1 MANPSITVVGAGFS
15 GTLLSL
21 HLLRQCPAGTHIRLI
36 ERNRQFGPG
45 QAYATD
51 NPNHL
56 LNVPAGRM
64 SAFPDQP
71 MHFLD
76 WLHSRPMHELAGVMP
91 DGGNFV
97 PRRLFGRYIRE
108 QLHDALRNRA
118 SAHLELLHGSVSS
131 IAQEP
136 RNLRLH
142 IEGGHD
148 IATDIAV
155 LALGNFT
162 PEPIPVADS
171 MFYDPALY
179 CPDPWSPSAFAK
191 LDRAAPVLLIGA
203 GLTMVDAV
211 ISLLDQGHVGPI
223 HAVSRRGLLPRCH
236 TSAAVAP
243 RGPIAY
249 PSELRALTR
258 FLREQAEQALAA
270 GGTWQAVI
278 DELRPVTQE
287 IWATL
292 SADDRR
298 RFLRHLRT
306 WWDVHRHRIATP
318 VAARIEAARASGQL
332 HVHAGR
338 LRGYGNADGKMTV
351 RFRLR
356 GSDDVA
362 TLRVARV
369 VNCSGPATDYGRVA
383 DPLVR
388 SLLIEGIG
396 RPDQSRLG
404 LDVSKSC
411 ALRSRSGAESRRL
424 FAVGPVTKGAFW
436 EMTAVP
442 DIRRQCEQ
450 LAQGLARLVVPASQP
465 TTRQVVAHAVG

>member
-1 MANPSITVVGAGFS
+1 MADPSITVVGAGFS

-21 HLLRQCPAGTHIRLI
+21 HLLRHCPPGTHIRLI

-45 QAYATD
+45 QAYSTD

-71 MHFLD
+71 THFLD
-76 WLHSRPMHELAGVMP
+76 WLRARPLHELNGVMP
-91 DGGNFV
+91 DAGSFV
-97 PRRLFGRYIRE
+97 PRRLFGRYIRQ
-108 QLHDALRNRA
+108 QLHDALRQR
-118 SAHLELLHGSVSS
+118 SSVHLELLHGSVAS
-131 IAQEP
+131 ITQEP

-148 IATDIAV
+148 LATDIAV

-171 MFYDPALY
+171 MFYDAALY
-179 CPDPWSPSAFAK
+179 CPDPWSPKAFAG
-191 LDRAAPVLLIGA
+191 LDPTAPVLLIGA

-223 HAVSRRGLLPRCH
+223 NAVSRRGLLPRCH
-236 TSAAVAP
+236 TSAVAVP
-243 RGPIAY
+243 RGPVAY
-249 PSELRALTR
+249 PSGLRALTR
-258 FLREQAEQALAA
+258 FLRREAEDALAS
-270 GGTWQAVI
+270 GGTWQSVI
-278 DELRPVTQE
+278 DGLRPVTQH

-292 SADDRR
+292 STEDRQ
-298 RFLRHLRT
+298 RFLRQLRT
-306 WWDVHRHRIATP
+306 WWDVHRHRIAAP

-332 HVHAGR
+332 RVHAGR
-338 LRGYGNADGKMTV
+338 LRGYQIADGSMTV
-351 RFRLR
+351 RFRPR
-356 GSDDVA
+356 GSDAIA
-362 TLRVARV
+362 TLHAARV
-369 VNCSGPATDYGRVA
+369 VNCSGPATDYRRVA

-388 SLLIEGIG
+388 SLLLEGVG
-396 RPDQSRLG
+396 RPDPSRLG
-404 LDVSKSC
+404 LDVTENC
-411 ALRSRSGAESRRL
+411 ALRSRNGAESRRL

-442 DIRRQCEQ
+442 DIRRQCEE
-450 LAQGLARLVVPASQP
+450 LAQGLARLAASASQQGS
-465 TTRQVVAHAVG
+465 RQLVADAVV

>member
-15 GTLLSL
+15 GTMLSL
-21 HLLRQCPAGTHIRLI
+21 HLLRHCPAGTHIRLI

-71 MHFLD
+71 THFLD
-76 WLHSRPMHELAGVMP
+76 WLHSRPMHEFDGAMP
-91 DGGNFV
+91 DSGSFV
-97 PRRLFGRYIRE
+97 PRRMFGRYIRQ
-108 QLHDALRNRA
+108 QLHDALRNQ
-118 SAHLELLHGSVSS
+118 SSVHLELLHGSVSS
-131 IAQEP
+131 IAHEP

-179 CPDPWSPSAFAK
+179 CPDPWSPSAFAR

-236 TSAAVAP
+236 SSIVVAP
-243 RGPIAY
+243 RGTIAY
-249 PSELRALTR
+249 PSGLRR
-258 FLREQAEQALAA
+258 
-270 GGTWQAVI
+270 
-278 DELRPVTQE
+278 
-287 IWATL
+287 
-292 SADDRR
+292 
-298 RFLRHLRT
+298 
-306 WWDVHRHRIATP
+306 
-318 VAARIEAARASGQL
+318 
-332 HVHAGR
+332 
-338 LRGYGNADGKMTV
+338 
-351 RFRLR
+351 
-356 GSDDVA
+356 
-362 TLRVARV
+362 
-369 VNCSGPATDYGRVA
+369 
-383 DPLVR
+383 
-388 SLLIEGIG
+388 
-396 RPDQSRLG
+396 
-404 LDVSKSC
+404 
-411 ALRSRSGAESRRL
+411 
-424 FAVGPVTKGAFW
+424 
-436 EMTAVP
+436 
-442 DIRRQCEQ
+442 
-450 LAQGLARLVVPASQP
+450 
-465 TTRQVVAHAVG
+465 

>member
-45 QAYATD
+45 RAYATD

-71 MHFLD
+71 THFLD
-76 WLHSRPMHELAGVMP
+76 WLHSRPMYELDGVMP
-91 DGGNFV
+91 DGGSFV
-97 PRRLFGRYIRE
+97 PRRLFGRYIRQ
-108 QLHDALRNRA
+108 QLHDALRQQ
-118 SAHLELLHGSVSS
+118 SSVHLELLHGSVAC
-131 IAQEP
+131 ITQEP

-142 IEGGHD
+142 IEGGHE

-179 CPDPWSPSAFAK
+179 CPDPWSPSAFAG

-236 TSAAVAP
+236 TSVVATP

-249 PSELRALTR
+249 PSGLRALTR

-306 WWDVHRHRIATP
+306 WWDVHRHRIAAP

-338 LRGYGNADGKMTV
+338 LRGYENADGKMTV

-369 VNCSGPATDYGRVA
+369 VNCSGPATDYRRVA

-396 RPDQSRLG
+396 RPDPSQLG
-404 LDVSKSC
+404 LDVSDRC
-411 ALRSRSGAESRRL
+411 ALRSRSGVASRRL

-442 DIRRQCEQ
+442 DIRRQCEE
-450 LAQGLARLVVPASQP
+450 LGQGLARLVASASQP
-465 TTRQVVAHAVG
+465 TARQVVAHAVA

>member
-1 MANPSITVVGAGFS
+1 VANPSITVIGAGFS

-21 HLLRQCPAGTHIRLI
+21 HLLRHCPPGTHIRLI

-51 NPNHL
+51 NANHL

-76 WLHSRPMHELAGVMP
+76 WLHSRPMHELDGVMP
-91 DGGNFV
+91 DGGSFV
-97 PRRLFGRYIRE
+97 PRRLFGRYIRQ
-108 QLHDALRNRA
+108 QLHDALRNQ
-118 SAHLELLHGSVSS
+118 SSVHLELLHGNVAS
-131 IAQEP
+131 IIQEP
-136 RNLRLH
+136 RNLCLRTD
-142 IEGGHD
+142 GDHD

-179 CPDPWSPSAFAK
+179 CPDPWSPRAFAE
-191 LDRAAPVLLIGA
+191 LDPAAPVLLIGA

-223 HAVSRRGLLPRCH
+223 HAVSRRGLVPRCH
-236 TSAAVAP
+236 TSVATS

-249 PSELRALTR
+249 PRGLRALTR
-258 FLREQAEQALAA
+258 FLREEAEQALAT
-270 GGTWQAVI
+270 GGTWQSVI
-278 DELRPVTQE
+278 DGLRPVTE
-287 IWATL
+287 ETWASL
-292 SADDRR
+292 SADDRQ

-306 WWDVHRHRIATP
+306 WWDVHRHRIAPP

-332 HVHAGR
+332 RVHAGR
-338 LRGYGNADGKMTV
+338 LRGYESAGGRMTV
-351 RFRLR
+351 RFRPR
-356 GSDDVA
+356 GSDDIA
-362 TLRVARV
+362 TLNVARV
-369 VNCSGPATDYGRVA
+369 VNCSGPATDYRRVA

-396 RPDQSRLG
+396 RPDPSRLG
-404 LDVSKSC
+404 LDVTERC
-411 ALRSRSGAESRRL
+411 ALRSRSGTESRRL

-450 LAQGLARLVVPASQP
+450 LAQGLARLMVPISRPGA
-465 TTRQVVAHAVG
+465 RQLVAHAIG

>member
-1 MANPSITVVGAGFS
+1 MATPSITVVGAGFS

-21 HLLRQCPAGTHIRLI
+21 HLLRLCPPGTLIRLI

-71 MHFLD
+71 RHFLD
-76 WLHSRPMHELAGVMP
+76 WLHSRPTHELDGVMP
-91 DGGNFV
+91 DGDRFV
-97 PRRLFGRYIRE
+97 PRRLFGRYVRQ
-108 QLHDALRNRA
+108 QLHDALRRQ
-118 SAHLELLHGSVSS
+118 SSVHLELLHGSVAS
-131 IAQEP
+131 ITQEP

-155 LALGNFT
+155 LALGNFA

-171 MFYDPALY
+171 MFYDPTLY
-179 CPDPWSPSAFAK
+179 YPDPWSPRAFAD
-191 LDRAAPVLLIGA
+191 LDPAAPVLLIGA

-236 TSAAVAP
+236 TSTVAAP
-243 RGPIAY
+243 RGPITY
-249 PSELRALTR
+249 PRGLRALTR
-258 FLREQAEQALAA
+258 FLREEAEQALAA
-270 GGTWQAVI
+270 GGTWQSVI
-278 DELRPVTQE
+278 DGLRPVTQE

-292 SADDRR
+292 SADDRQ

-306 WWDVHRHRIATP
+306 WWDVHRHRIAAP

-332 HVHAGR
+332 RVHAGR
-338 LRGYGNADGKMTV
+338 LRGYESAGGRMTV
-351 RFRLR
+351 RFRPR
-356 GSDDVA
+356 GGDDIV

-369 VNCSGPATDYGRVA
+369 VNCSGPATDYRRVA

-396 RPDQSRLG
+396 RADSSRLG
-404 LDVSKSC
+404 LDVSGSC
-411 ALRSRSGAESRRL
+411 ALLSRSGAESRRL

-450 LAQGLARLVVPASQP
+450 LAQRLARLVVPVSQRAA
-465 TTRQVVAHAVG
+465 RQLVAHGVG

>member
-1 MANPSITVVGAGFS
+1 MTNPSITVVGAGFS

-21 HLLRQCPAGTHIRLI
+21 HLLRHCPPGTHIRLI

-71 MHFLD
+71 THFLD
-76 WLHSRPMHELAGVMP
+76 WLQARPLHEVGGVMP
-91 DGGNFV
+91 DTGSFV
-97 PRRLFGRYIRE
+97 PRRLFGRYIRQ
-108 QLHDALRNRA
+108 QLHDALRSRS
-118 SAHLELLHGSVSS
+118 SAHLELLHGSVVS
-131 IAQEP
+131 ITQEP

-162 PEPIPVADS
+162 PEPLPVADS

-179 CPDPWSPSAFAK
+179 CPDPWSPRAFAG
-191 LDRAAPVLLIGA
+191 LDPAAPVLLIGA

-236 TSAAVAP
+236 ITAVAAP
-243 RGPIAY
+243 RGPLAY
-249 PSELRALTR
+249 PRGLRALTR
-258 FLREQAEQALAA
+258 FLRAEAEHALAA
-270 GGTWQAVI
+270 GGNWQSVI
-278 DELRPVTQE
+278 DGLRPVTQE
-287 IWATL
+287 IWAAL
-292 SADDRR
+292 SAQDRQ

-306 WWDVHRHRIATP
+306 WWDVHRHRIAAP

-332 HVHAGR
+332 RVHAGR
-338 LRGYGNADGKMTV
+338 LRGYASAGDRMTV
-351 RFRLR
+351 RYRPR
-356 GSDDVA
+356 GSDEIA
-362 TLRVARV
+362 TLHVARV
-369 VNCSGPATDYGRVA
+369 VNCSGPATDYRHVG

-388 SLLIEGIG
+388 SLLTEGVG
-396 RPDQSRLG
+396 RPDPSRLG
-404 LDVSKSC
+404 LDVSEDC
-411 ALRSRSGAESRRL
+411 ALRNRGGVESHRL

-442 DIRRQCEQ
+442 DIRSQCEK
-450 LAQGLARLVVPASQP
+450 LAQRLARLATSVSQPAS
-465 TTRQVVAHAVG
+465 RRLVAHAAV

>member
-15 GTLLSL
+15 GTMLSL
-21 HLLRQCPAGTHIRLI
+21 HLLRLCPSGTHIRLI
-36 ERNRQFGPG
+36 ERNRQFRPG
-45 QAYATD
+45 QAYSTE

-64 SAFPDQP
+64 SAFPDRP
-71 MHFLD
+71 AHFLD
-76 WLHSRPMHELAGVMP
+76 WLQARPMHELDGVMP
-91 DGGNFV
+91 HGGSFV
-97 PRRLFGRYIRE
+97 PRRLFGRYIRQ
-108 QLHDALRNRA
+108 QLHDALRQR
-118 SAHLELLHGSVSS
+118 SSVHLELLHGSVTS

-142 IEGGHD
+142 MAGGHEM
-148 IATDIAV
+148 ATDIAV

-171 MFYDPALY
+171 TFYDPALY
-179 CPDPWSPSAFAK
+179 CPDPWSPRAFAG
-191 LDRAAPVLLIGA
+191 LDPAAPVLLIGA

-236 TSAAVAP
+236 TSAVAAP
-243 RGPIAY
+243 HGPMAY
-249 PSELRALTR
+249 PSGVRALTR
-258 FLREQAEQALAA
+258 FLRTQAEQALAT
-270 GGTWQAVI
+270 GGTWQSVI
-278 DELRPVTQE
+278 DGLRPVTQE

-292 SADDRR
+292 SAEDRG

-306 WWDVHRHRIATP
+306 WWDVHRHRIAPT
-318 VAARIEAARASGQL
+318 VAARIETAVASGL
-332 HVHAGR
+332 LRVHAGR
-338 LRGYGNADGKMTV
+338 LRCYENAAGAMTV
-351 RFRLR
+351 RFRPR
-356 GSDDVA
+356 GGDAIS

-369 VNCSGPATDYGRVA
+369 VNCSGPGADYLRVA

-388 SLLIEGIG
+388 SLLAEGVG
-396 RPDQSRLG
+396 RPDPSRLG
-404 LDVSKSC
+404 LDVSENC
-411 ALRSRSGAESRRL
+411 ALRSRGGAESRQL

-450 LAQGLARLVVPASQP
+450 LARGLARLAASASLPAA
-465 TTRQVVAHAVG
+465 RQLVGYYVA

>member
-21 HLLRQCPAGTHIRLI
+21 HLLRHCPPDTHIRLI

-71 MHFLD
+71 THFLH
-76 WLHSRPMHELAGVMP
+76 WLQARPLHEVGGVMP
-91 DGGNFV
+91 DHGSFV
-97 PRRLFGRYIRE
+97 PRRLFGRYIRQ
-108 QLHDALRNRA
+108 QLHDALRGR
-118 SAHLELLHGSVSS
+118 SSVHLELLHGSVVS
-131 IAQEP
+131 ITQER

-162 PEPIPVADS
+162 PEPLPVADS

-179 CPDPWSPSAFAK
+179 CPDPWSPSAFAE
-191 LDRAAPVLLIGA
+191 LDPAAPVLLIGA

-236 TSAAVAP
+236 TSAVAAP
-243 RGPIAY
+243 RAPLAY
-249 PSELRALTR
+249 PRGLRALTR
-258 FLREQAEQALAA
+258 FLRAEAEHALAA
-270 GGTWQAVI
+270 GGTWQSVI
-278 DELRPVTQE
+278 DGLRPVTQE
-287 IWATL
+287 IWAAL
-292 SADDRR
+292 SAQDRQ

-306 WWDVHRHRIATP
+306 WWDVHRHRIAAP

-332 HVHAGR
+332 RVHAGR
-338 LRGYGNADGKMTV
+338 LRGYASAGDRMTV
-351 RFRLR
+351 RYRPR
-356 GSDDVA
+356 GSDEIT
-362 TLRVARV
+362 TLHVARV
-369 VNCSGPATDYGRVA
+369 VNCSGPATDYRHVA

-388 SLLIEGIG
+388 SLLIEGVG
-396 RPDQSRLG
+396 RPDPSRLG
-404 LDVSKSC
+404 LDVSENC
-411 ALRSRSGAESRRL
+411 ALRNRSGVESHRL

-442 DIRRQCEQ
+442 DIRHQCEQ
-450 LAQGLARLVVPASQP
+450 LARGLARLATSVSQPAS
-465 TTRQVVAHAVG
+465 RRLVARATV

>member
-1 MANPSITVVGAGFS
+1 MANPSITVIGAGFS

-21 HLLRQCPAGTHIRLI
+21 HLLRHCPPGTHIRLI

-71 MHFLD
+71 RHFLD
-76 WLHSRPMHELAGVMP
+76 WLHSRPMHEMDGVMP
-91 DGGNFV
+91 DGGSFV
-97 PRRLFGRYIRE
+97 PRRLFGRYIRQ
-108 QLHDALRNRA
+108 QLHDALRRQ
-118 SAHLELLHGSVSS
+118 SSVHLELLHGSVAS
-131 IAQEP
+131 ITQEP

-179 CPDPWSPSAFAK
+179 CADPWSPRAFAG
-191 LDRAAPVLLIGA
+191 LHPTAPVLLIGA

-236 TSAAVAP
+236 TSAVATP

-249 PSELRALTR
+249 PSGLRALTR
-258 FLREQAEQALAA
+258 FLREESEQALAT
-270 GGTWQAVI
+270 GGTWQGVI
-278 DELRPVTQE
+278 DGLRPVTQE

-292 SADDRR
+292 SADDRQ

-306 WWDVHRHRIATP
+306 WWDVHRHRIAAP
-318 VAARIEAARASGQL
+318 VMARIEAARTSGQL
-332 HVHAGR
+332 CVHAGR
-338 LRGYGNADGKMTV
+338 LRGYESAGGRMTV
-351 RFRLR
+351 RFRPR
-356 GSDDVA
+356 GSDDIA
-362 TLRVARV
+362 SLRVARV
-369 VNCSGPATDYGRVA
+369 VNCSGPATDYRRVV

-388 SLLIEGIG
+388 SLLIEGTG
-396 RPDQSRLG
+396 RPDPSRLG
-404 LDVSKSC
+404 LDVSERC

-442 DIRRQCEQ
+442 DIRQQCEQ
-450 LAQGLARLVVPASQP
+450 LAQGLARLLASAP
-465 TTRQVVAHAVG
+465 RPGARERVAHAIG

>member
-1 MANPSITVVGAGFS
+1 MATK
-15 GTLLSL
+15 
-21 HLLRQCPAGTHIRLI
+21 R
-36 ERNRQFGPG
+36 
-45 QAYATD
+45 Y
-51 NPNHL
+51 
-56 LNVPAGRM
+56 
-64 SAFPDQP
+64 
-71 MHFLD
+71 
-76 WLHSRPMHELAGVMP
+76 
-91 DGGNFV
+91 
-97 PRRLFGRYIRE
+97 PR
-108 QLHDALRNRA
+108 
-118 SAHLELLHGSVSS
+118 
-131 IAQEP
+131 
-136 RNLRLH
+136 
-142 IEGGHD
+142 
-148 IATDIAV
+148 
-155 LALGNFT
+155 
-162 PEPIPVADS
+162 S
-171 MFYDPALY
+171 M
-179 CPDPWSPSAFAK
+179 
-191 LDRAAPVLLIGA
+191 RIAAP
-203 GLTMVDAV
+203 T
-211 ISLLDQGHVGPI
+211 HVGPI

-243 RGPIAY
+243 CGPIAY
-249 PSELRALTR
+249 PSGLRALTR

-278 DELRPVTQE
+278 DGLRPVTEE

-292 SADDRR
+292 SADDRQ

-338 LRGYGNADGKMTV
+338 LRGYESADCRMTV

-369 VNCSGPATDYGRVA
+369 VNCSGPGADYRRVA

-404 LDVSKSC
+404 LDVSESC

-465 TTRQVVAHAVG
+465 TTRQVVAHAVA